1 MDTRDLYLTYIKG
14 RTLCLGHAKFCENI
28 RLDIIALSVIIGLL
42 ALENVE
48 NVILFFGILF
58 TGVLCSQ
65 MILKSKFFPVMFI
78 FFSNL
83 KFLAFFGILF
93 LYGNLCVGFGP
104 LAGFILFREILKLW
118 RKSDQSETKKIKLS
132 IWRRKQEFRRKIEKV
147 TKSDEIL
154 KKVVLI
160 MRCYNYGILAVFV
173 LKIILAQ
180 NYGEIFIFGNF
191 TLAKICFE
199 NLKFRNIVFCITR
212 LILPQNFQ
220 KSKHK
225 NGKLSR
231 NQHFVKIAELDIN
244 FQKDFQIEKA
254 RGKSRN
260 SRCKWF
266 FFVNSKFYI
275 SKF

>member
-132 IWRRKQEFRRKIEKV
+132 IWRRNQEFRRKIEKV
-147 TKSDEIL
+147 TKIDEIL

-160 MRCYNYGILAVFV
+160 MRCSNYGILA

-180 NYGEIFIFGNF
+180 TYGELFILGNF
-191 TLAKICFE
+191 ILAKICFE
-199 NLKFRNIVFCITR
+199 NLKFRHIVFRITW
-212 LILPQNFQ
+212 LILPVRHFE

-225 NGKLSR
+225 NGKFSK
-231 NQHFVKIAELDIN
+231 NQPFVKIAEFDIN
-244 FQKDFQIEKA
+244 FQQDFQIEKA
-254 RGKSRN
+254 RGVTGN
-260 SRCKWF
+260 SRGK
-266 FFVNSKFYI
+266 
-275 SKF
+275 